1 MRDAEYAIRR
11 THHASSLSVTPA
23 FLSLSTIPK
32 DIQVNVLKWRSGQS
46 EFGLWRLLHAIFH
59 QPDTIRARRVGR
71 DFDLGVE
78 PMIVAQP
85 LTRAVIPASGHIA
98 LVFLSQG
105 IDYYHL
111 VTR

>member
-1 MRDAEYAIRR
+1 
-11 THHASSLSVTPA
+11 
-23 FLSLSTIPK
+23 
-32 DIQVNVLKWRSGQS
+32 
-46 EFGLWRLLHAIFH
+46 
-59 QPDTIRARRVGR
+59 
-71 DFDLGVE
+71 
-78 PMIVAQP
+78 MIVAQP